1 MEYARILAEIEQ
13 ECRPLLSRG
22 EVASYIGPLAAVPR
36 ERFGM
41 ALRTVGGDVHVVG
54 DADLAF
60 SIQSIAKVLSLALA
74 LRLVGDEV
82 WKRVGREPSGTA
94 YNSLVQLEAEQ
105 GRPRNP
111 MINAGALV
119 VVDTVLAAAPSGPD
133 PFLAFVREAAA
144 DPALDYD
151 RAVAEAEYASGDGN
165 RALAYFLKSFG
176 VLRGDPERVMEAYCL
191 LCSLAMTTTELCRA
205 FTFLATGGR
214 SPDGTP
220 VVTARQAKRLNAVML
235 TCGVYD
241 EAGDFA
247 YRVGLPA
254 KSGVGGGIVA
264 ALPGSFV
271 TAVWSPGL
279 GAKGKL
285 AGRHDG
291 ARTADHEDRRV
302 DLLRACIRKSTQ
314 GGAAA
319 A

>member
-1 MEYARILAEIEQ
+1 MDYARILAEIEE
-13 ECRPLLSRG
+13 ECRPLRHEG
-22 EVASYIGPLAAVPR
+22 RVADYIAPLAAVSR
-36 ERFGM
+36 EHFGM
-41 ALRTVGGDVHVVG
+41 SLRTVGGEVYGTG
-54 DADLAF
+54 DAEQAF
-60 SIQSIAKVLSLALA
+60 SIQSIAKVLSLGLA
-74 LRLVGDEV
+74 MRLVGDEV
-82 WKRVGREPSGTA
+82 WERVGREPSGTA
-94 YNSLVQLEAEQ
+94 FNSLVQLEAEQ

-119 VVDTVLAAAPSGPD
+119 VVDTVLDAAPSGPD
-133 PFLAFVREAAA
+133 PFLAFVHEAAA
-144 DPALDYD
+144 DPTLAYD

-191 LCSLAMTTTELCRA
+191 LCSLSMTTTELCRA

-214 SPDGTP
+214 SPAGAPVLTP
-220 VVTARQAKRLNAVML
+220 RQVKRLNAVLL

-264 ALPGSFV
+264 VLPGSFV

-279 GAKGKL
+279 GQKGNSL
-285 AGRHDG
+285 AGT
-291 ARTADHEDRRV
+291 TALE
-302 DLLRACIRKSTQ
+302 LLTTKTGTSIF
-314 GGAAA
+314 
-319 A
+319 